1 MTISTRLD
9 YYLTSHA
16 IPYQMI
22 EHHHSNSSIG
32 SAISAH
38 IPLSHIA
45 KAVIL
50 KDHEDKKIMAVLP
63 ANNKISLSALNEEL
77 RASLHLIKEKEVYSL
92 FNDCEHGAIPPVGGL
107 YNMRVV
113 CDLMLSDLEWV
124 YIEAGDHQNL
134 LRLTIA
140 DFESLIGRSKHLR
153 FSREV
158 FH

>member
-32 SAISAH
+32 SAISAN
-38 IPLSHIA
+38 IPLNQIA

-50 KDHEDKKIMAVLP
+50 SDHEDKKLMAILP
-63 ANNKISLSALNEEL
+63 ASNKVNLPILNNEL
-77 RASLHLIKEKEVYSL
+77 FASHHLVKEQEVYSL
-92 FNDCEHGAIPPVGGL
+92 FNGCVHGAIPSVGNL

-113 CDLMLSDLEWV
+113 CEQRLAELDWI

-134 LRLTIA
+134 LRLTQL
-140 DFESLIGRSKHLR
+140 DFESLIVNSKYLQ